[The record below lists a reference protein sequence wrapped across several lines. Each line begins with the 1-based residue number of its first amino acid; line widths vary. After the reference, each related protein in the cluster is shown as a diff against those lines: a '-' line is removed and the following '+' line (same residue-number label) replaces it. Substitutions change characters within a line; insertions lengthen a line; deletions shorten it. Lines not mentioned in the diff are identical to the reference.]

1 MQHSARLVT
10 SRASLYAAGWT
21 EGQVRAQ
28 LAARR
33 WQLCGNAVVLHN
45 GELSR
50 RQCWDAALINTGPR
64 AILTG
69 FTAAEY
75 LGMTGWQR
83 DWIDVLAQA
92 GASRPRAS
100 ELLRIRL
107 HRSREHKVMP
117 TQGAF
122 RCQALPDALV
132 IAARSFSSSRPACG
146 LFAAAV
152 QQQLTTPAM
161 LLAAVETA
169 RCTRHR
175 RALRAALLDIA
186 SGSQAL
192 SEIDFVLLCRRF
204 RLPMPIRQAVRTDRG
219 GRRRFLDASWRRAD
233 GRLVVVEVDGA
244 LHLTVSNWWAD
255 QERQNWLALG
265 DALILRFPSWAV
277 RYDEYTVVQ
286 QLRAALLL

>member
-1 MQHSARLVT
+1 MQHRSRQVA
-10 SRASLYAAGWT
+10 SRAALYAGGWT
-21 EGQVRAQ
+21 EAQVRAQ

-45 GELSR
+45 GPLSR
-50 RQCWDAALINTGPR
+50 RQRWDAALINTGPR
-64 AILTG
+64 AVLTG

-75 LGMTGWQR
+75 LGLTGWQR
-83 DWIDVLAQA
+83 DWIDVLAPA
-92 GASRPRAS
+92 GASPPVAAA
-100 ELLRIRL
+100 LLRIRL
-107 HRSREHKVMP
+107 HRSRRHRVP
-117 TQGAF
+117 PSADTF
-122 RCQALPDALV
+122 RCQALPGALV
-132 IAARSFSSSRPACG
+132 VAARSFFSSRPACG

-152 QQQLTTPAM
+152 QQHLTTPAM
-161 LLAAVETA
+161 LLAAVDTA
-169 RCTRHR
+169 QCTRHR
-175 RALRAALLDIA
+175 RALRAALQDIA
-186 SGSQAL
+186 GGSQAL
-192 SEIDFVLLCRRF
+192 SEIDFVLLCRRY

-277 RYDEYTVVQ
+277 RHDEQTVAR
-286 QLRAALLL
+286 QLREALLP